1 MYWFGK
7 AAMALTSAKR
17 FKETAQV
24 VVENAGKAKNYLS
37 QFHKMEFGASYNYAK
52 QGDPDAQFDI
62 AERYYKGRG
71 VEKSLDDAVVWYQRA
86 ANAGHDRAQC
96 TLAMLVFI
104 GRGVDP
110 DPAEAWKWMR
120 LALNQKDVRADELAP
135 SIHKKLSPEQFYEG
149 ERRAKEHVPE
159 KSVIQDPTDT
169 AASDE
174 SPPDNAPNE

>member
-24 VVENAGKAKNYLS
+24 VAENAGKAKNYWS
-37 QFHKMEFGASYNYAK
+37 QFNKMEFGASYNYAK
-52 QGDPDAQFDI
+52 QGDRDAQFDI

-71 VEKSLDDAVVWYQRA
+71 VDKSLEDAVVWYRRA

-96 TLAMLVFI
+96 TLAMLIFL
-104 GRGVDP
+104 GRGVEP

-120 LALNQKDVRADELAP
+120 LALNQKDTRADELAP

-159 KSVIQDPTDT
+159 KSIIEDPSTPPTDSESSPT
-169 AASDE
+169 AE
-174 SPPDNAPNE
+174 PGE